1 MYTNNKD
8 NKQTFQLAGIEACVF
23 DAYGTLFDV
32 SSVVR
37 SAQVELDGQ
46 CESLSDIW
54 RSKQLQYTWIRGLS
68 GQYVDFW
75 QVTCDALDFA
85 MSSLRLED
93 PELREKLMAQYL
105 CLSTY
110 PEVYEALHRLKDSDL
125 PLAILSNGSP
135 KMLDSV
141 VTNSG
146 IFDLFDVILSADEVK
161 TYKPHPSVYQLAP
174 DHLHVAAKN
183 ICFIS
188 SNSWDAYSAK
198 AFGFQVLWCN
208 RFKHAPEN
216 IPASPNAEIQDLA
229 CLANTILS

>member
-1 MYTNNKD
+1 M
-8 NKQTFQLAGIEACVF
+8 
-23 DAYGTLFDV
+23 
-32 SSVVR
+32 
-37 SAQVELDGQ
+37 
-46 CESLSDIW
+46 
-54 RSKQLQYTWIRGLS
+54 
-68 GQYVDFW
+68 
-75 QVTCDALDFA
+75 
-85 MSSLRLED
+85 
-93 PELREKLMAQYL
+93 
-105 CLSTY
+105 
-110 PEVYEALHRLKDSDL
+110 HRLKDSDL

-174 DHLHVAAKN
+174 DHMHVAAKN

-208 RFKHAPEN
+208 RFNQAPEN
-216 IPASPNAEIQDLA
+216 IPASPNAEIQDLS
-229 CLANTILS
+229 CLPNTILI